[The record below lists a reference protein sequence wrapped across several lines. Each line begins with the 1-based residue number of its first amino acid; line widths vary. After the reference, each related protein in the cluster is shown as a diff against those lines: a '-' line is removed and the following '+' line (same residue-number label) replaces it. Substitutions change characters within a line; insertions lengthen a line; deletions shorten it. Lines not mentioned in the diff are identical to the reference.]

1 MWASSNSNSRS
12 SGSFGRSCWHFL
24 LAARAIYSGLG
35 KLEQGPS
42 VIWCNRTSLTMAEA
56 GLKISAAAL
65 VLTVAVI
72 AADIAAPGS
81 AGWLWAL
88 ADNWKLPSLR
98 SITAALHGL
107 TFKKRKIKSVK

>member
-1 MWASSNSNSRS
+1 M
-12 SGSFGRSCWHFL
+12 
-24 LAARAIYSGLG
+24 YSGLG

-42 VIWCNRTSLTMAEA
+42 VICSSRTSSTMAEA

-65 VLTVAVI
+65 VFTVAAI
-72 AADIAAPGS
+72 AADTAAPGS

-88 ADNWKLPSLR
+88 SDSLKLPSLR

-107 TFKKRKIKSVK
+107 TLGLTVHCQSVAFPLRRLTL

>member
-1 MWASSNSNSRS
+1 MWASSKSKSRS
-12 SGSFGRSCWHFL
+12 SGSFGRSCWRFL

-42 VIWCNRTSLTMAEA
+42 VICSSRTSSTMAEA

-72 AADIAAPGS
+72 AEDTAAPGS

-88 ADNWKLPSLR
+88 ADN
-98 SITAALHGL
+98 
-107 TFKKRKIKSVK
+107 